1 MDEGRNRED
10 DAHFLPVPDVAILQQ
25 ATTKQLRLL

>member
-1 MDEGRNRED
+1 MDEVRNRED
-10 DAHFLPVPDVAILQQ
+10 GAYFLSVPDVAILQQ